1 MLNRKCTSED
11 INFRIEQW
19 FDEIQSLHIF
29 NEKNIKKVKI
39 SKNLYNYLLN
49 KARNEW
55 NKWCVEDY
63 IPEISTIFGMPIEI
77 DEGLTDY
84 EYQFEYNK

>member
-11 INFRIEQW
+11 VNFRIEQW

-29 NEKNIKKVKI
+29 NERNIKKVKI

-63 IPEISTIFGMPIEI
+63 IPEISIIFGIPIEI

-84 EYQFEYNK
+84 EYQFKYNK

>member
-11 INFRIEQW
+11 VNFRIEQW

-29 NEKNIKKVKI
+29 NERNIKKVKI

-49 KARNEW
+49 KARNE
-55 NKWCVEDY
+55 
-63 IPEISTIFGMPIEI
+63 
-77 DEGLTDY
+77 
-84 EYQFEYNK
+84 